1 MPRRA
6 ANRGATGRP
15 NIRRVPPAS
24 DGDKNAGAQRP
35 NSGRGAIRS
44 DLRDLTPDELDRQ
57 RILLE
62 SGSTRPSMSGD
73 MGIIIPG
80 ENIDGSGE
88 GPLYEVMHTAVG
100 RYMQGSLV
108 RESNFVIDGVPFDN
122 VDRLLALGAI
132 RPLNKTESREAEDDL
147 DEMVERLANIRA
159 EQMMRER
166 DAAEANRQ
174 AQAGAGQGPVNPPDE
189 HPASKG
195 ETTIPPDSTGA
206 AVPAEHPEKAF
217 QPPTS

>member
-73 MGIIIPG
+73 M
-80 ENIDGSGE
+80 
-88 GPLYEVMHTAVG
+88 PLYEVMHTAVG